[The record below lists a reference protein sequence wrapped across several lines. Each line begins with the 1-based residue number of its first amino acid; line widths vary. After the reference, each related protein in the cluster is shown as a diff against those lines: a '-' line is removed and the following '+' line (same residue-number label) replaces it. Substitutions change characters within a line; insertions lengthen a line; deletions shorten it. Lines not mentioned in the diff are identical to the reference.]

1 VDKLDTDY
9 GTFKDLISVSKIYT
23 VPLYQRRYSWGSQTQ
38 VAELWTDVVRIY
50 RERRRGGGEA
60 TTHFVGSV
68 VVGETENKALGP
80 GACNIIDGQ
89 QRLTTFSLIVAAI
102 RDTLL
107 EDPAAKDDVSTDY
120 LCFPKTGDLRLVLSQ
135 GDAPEFDAI
144 VNGEGAIDPKSLIRQ
159 AYNYVCRELQNGF
172 QVDSDPDVPGDDQSD
187 LAEDSSDTSGVS
199 FTGQDHLPPTSNPLS
214 DIEPFNWELLLSVI
228 ATDLEL
234 VFISGVPSARAYQI
248 FATLNHGGL
257 KLDQV
262 DLIRNA
268 VFMKLPEMNQEA
280 YQKIWR
286 PLENLL
292 GTRALERF
300 LHAWVIRRGHDV
312 PKKDT
317 YSSVLEELKVPTE
330 VEVYD
335 LLVALRDDAYVFSLV
350 DDPESY
356 DTKKL
361 AKDWSVP
368 EPILS
373 SLSFL
378 ANWGTIPAQPLVMDV
393 MVRWRAKDMSSA
405 KALKLLKAI
414 ESFVVRRYVAQIPP
428 HDLRSTLARL
438 TLKVSGSAYTD
449 YEGRFLEGLAEPG
462 RRWPSD
468 AEFEDAIVTRP
479 FYRAKNVRQAFL
491 VLQKLAAE
499 IEGKEAPQIQQGNG
513 SSKYSIEHILPQT
526 VEGTNWLDYMT
537 DRGDGNAHMTWNSRR
552 HTIGNLTLTAY
563 NSEMSNNSFEFKKN
577 WISENAY
584 LKLSTAIV
592 GEEAWTRREIEARSE
607 ALGIVAKKIW
617 SRPV

>member
-1 VDKLDTDY
+1 MDKLDTDY
-9 GTFKDLISVSKIYT
+9 GTFKDLISVSKVYT

-38 VAELWTDVVRIY
+38 VAELWTDVVRLY
-50 RERRRGGGEA
+50 RERRRGNGGG

-102 RDTLL
+102 RDTLV
-107 EDPAAKDDVSTDY
+107 EGSPARDDISTDY
-120 LCFPKTGDLRLVLSQ
+120 LSFPKTRELRLVLSQ
-135 GDAPEFDAI
+135 GDAPEFEAI
-144 VNGEGAIDPKSLIRQ
+144 VNGEDAIDGQSLIRQ
-159 AYNYVCRELQNGF
+159 AYNYLCRELQSGF
-172 QVDSDPDVPGDDQSD
+172 QLDSDPDAPGDEHVDPT
-187 LAEDSSDTSGVS
+187 EDPSEAPESVS
-199 FTGQDHLPPTSNPLS
+199 VGLEDLPPNSDPLS
-214 DIEPFNWELLLSVI
+214 DVEPFDWELLLAVI
-228 ATDLEL
+228 ASDLEL

-257 KLDQV
+257 KLNQV

-268 VFMKLPEMNQEA
+268 VFMKLPVMNEEA

-292 GTRALERF
+292 GPRGLERF

-330 VEVYD
+330 AAVYD
-335 LLVALRDDAYVFSLV
+335 LLVALRDDASVFSLV
-350 DDPESY
+350 DDPGSY

-361 AKDWSVP
+361 AKEWSVP
-368 EPILS
+368 ESILD

-378 ANWGTIPAQPLVMDV
+378 ADWGTIPAQPLVMDI
-393 MVRWRAKDMSSA
+393 MIRWRSKDISTA
-405 KALKLLKAI
+405 KALKLLRAI
-414 ESFVVRRYVAQIPP
+414 ESLVVRRYVAQIPP

-438 TLKVSGSAYTD
+438 TLKVSRVAGVD
-449 YEGRFLEGLAEPG
+449 YEKLFLCGLGEPG

-479 FYRAKNVRQAFL
+479 FYRSKNVRQAFL
-491 VLQKLAAE
+491 VLKKLAAE
-499 IEGKEAPQIQQGNG
+499 IEGKEVPQIQLGNS

-526 VEGTNWLDYMT
+526 VEGTDWLDYMT
-537 DRGDGNAHMTWNSRR
+537 NRGDANAHMTWNSRR
-552 HTIGNLTLTAY
+552 HTIGNLTLTAF
-563 NSEMSNNSFEFKKN
+563 NSEISNKSFDFKRH
-577 WISENAY
+577 WIVDNAY
-584 LKLSTAIV
+584 LKLSMAVV
-592 GEEAWTRREIEARSE
+592 GEDAWTRREIEARSE
-607 ALGIVAKKIW
+607 ALGVIAKKIW
-617 SRPV
+617 SGPV